1 MLKSLR
7 ESTSK
12 EVSND
17 DLIAETGIDRSN
29 ISKILSSLEKE
40 GKIKRRYE
48 QVGRAKFV
56 WVSLTNSQSD
66 EETNSHAK
74 TTNSRFNNENNVVK
88 EQYDHNE
95 MTNSQSDEE
104 TNSHAKTTNS
114 QFNNDNYENN
124 ELNEHYDH
132 KEMTNSQSN
141 KETNSHAKTTNSH
154 SKEKNPGAPET
165 NNFSIPEHIRI
176 AWKDLGP
183 SIASAF
189 SKRKWPTK
197 HKMFTIFDNWMKE
210 LLTN

>member
-12 EVSND
+12 EVSNA

-40 GKIKRRYE
+40 EKIQRRYE
-48 QVGRAKFV
+48 QVKRARFV

-66 EETNSHAK
+66 
-74 TTNSRFNNENNVVK
+74 
-88 EQYDHNE
+88 
-95 MTNSQSDEE
+95 
-104 TNSHAKTTNS
+104 
-114 QFNNDNYENN
+114 
-124 ELNEHYDH
+124 
-132 KEMTNSQSN
+132 

-154 SKEKNPGAPET
+154 VKTTNSHVKTTNSQFINENNELNEQNDHNEMTNSQSDKETNSHAKTTNSHFNEKNPGPTKT
-165 NNFSIPEHIRI
+165 NNFSIPEHIKI
-176 AWKDLGP
+176 AWEDLAP

-197 HKMFTIFDNWMKE
+197 HKMFTIFDNWMTKLME
-210 LLTN
+210 GF